1 VVRLVL
7 GTKQPECIFFGTGN
21 KQQQKRKEEEE
32 EEEEE
37 GTEEPKSKSGA
48 CPGVAEAGLKERSY
62 HDFIKYFAKGTPN
75 HDDRHFHV
83 QQKRFLSSGV
93 CPPPVVLAVAVSA
106 VSGVGGVAVAIS
118 AVIAAIAAIAAIVVI
133 AAIVAGAAIAVS
145 AVARALVVGLVGKRE
160 IVGVAEGVGKPI
172 TGGTRHQGVEQW
184 NDQRIEVRLGD
195 QTIQHRVRQ
204 HPSTGERGGHKV
216 RFLFVKSSV
225 FVGKTPG
232 RMQLQRRL
240 GHSGTQ
246 ITDAAGVSQVARVQ
260 GEDGIGRLVSGG
272 GWWWVVVVQKAKVK
286 TNQIQTFQVSRRW
299 WWWWWWWFVLPCKSN
314 P

>member
-1 VVRLVL
+1 MVRLVL

-21 KQQQKRKEEEE
+21 KQQQKQKQK
-32 EEEEE
+32 EE
-37 GTEEPKSKSGA
+37 GTEEPKSGA

-106 VSGVGGVAVAIS
+106 VSGVGGVAVAVAVS
-118 AVIAAIAAIAAIVVI
+118 AVIVAIVVI

-160 IVGVAEGVGKPI
+160 IVGVAEGVGKPVI
-172 TGGTRHQGVEQW
+172 GGTRHQGVEQW
-184 NDQRIEVRLGD
+184 NDQRVEVRLGD

-260 GEDGIGRLVSGG
+260 GEDGIGRLVGG
-272 GWWWVVVVQKAKVK
+272 GGARSKG
-286 TNQIQTFQVSRRW
+286 
-299 WWWWWWWFVLPCKSN
+299 
-314 P
+314 